1 MESGKVTA
9 EDQHW
14 PFLIEGW
21 ESGLDPRAHGDLVN
35 VVQVGNF
42 FHGVVAVC
50 FGAIGVMQAFF
61 HDELSRVSYAPRL
74 ARA

>member
-1 MESGKVTA
+1 MKSGKVAA
-9 EDQHW
+9 ENKHGT
-14 PFLIEGW
+14 LVVEGW
-21 ESGLDPRAHGDLVN
+21 ESGLDPRTHSDFVY
-35 VVQVGNF
+35 VIQVGNLS
-42 FHGVVAVC
+42 HGVVALC